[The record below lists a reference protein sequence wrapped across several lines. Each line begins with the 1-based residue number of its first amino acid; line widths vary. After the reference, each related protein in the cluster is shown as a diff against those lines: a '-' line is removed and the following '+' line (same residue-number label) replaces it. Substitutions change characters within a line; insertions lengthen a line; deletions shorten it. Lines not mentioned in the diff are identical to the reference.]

1 VRAAISAVSPNR
13 LVTRALET
21 PALRQLITE
30 RPLHLLA
37 VGKAAAPMAGA
48 WLRHGV
54 SPTSGLVIGTV
65 RGTAPLGSLVWRE
78 GGHPV
83 PDDRSVAAAHEAMML
98 TRSVPPNEC
107 LVVLLSGGA
116 SAVMALPVGEL
127 TIADKQ
133 MAVSVLLKAGADIA
147 TLNTV
152 RKHLSGIK
160 GGRLAAT
167 CPAAVL
173 TLAISD
179 VIDDDPGVIGS
190 GPTVADITTFAD
202 ARRVVEE
209 LGATDRVPRSVMSV
223 IDAGARG
230 EIEES
235 IKPGDPRLA
244 LTQWRMLGGRLD
256 AMAGAR
262 KAAETL
268 GYVTLEIED
277 PVVGEARL
285 AAQRY
290 LGRLAVVRRQVQGPV
305 CVISSG
311 ETTVKVVGDGRGGRN
326 QEFVLAAA
334 AALSDLPVGS
344 TIASVG
350 TDGIDG
356 PTDAAGAVADS
367 WTLSRAA
374 EARLPD
380 PTTYLARNDS
390 YRFFQRLGDLIVMGP
405 TDTNVGDVQV
415 ALIP

>member
-1 VRAAISAVSPNR
+1 
-13 LVTRALET
+13 
-21 PALRQLITE
+21 
-30 RPLHLLA
+30 
-37 VGKAAAPMAGA
+37 
-48 WLRHGV
+48 
-54 SPTSGLVIGTV
+54 
-65 RGTAPLGSLVWRE
+65 
-78 GGHPV
+78 
-83 PDDRSVAAAHEAMML
+83 VA
-98 TRSVPPNEC
+98 PNEC

-209 LGATDRVPRSVMSV
+209 LGVTDRVPRSVMSV

-268 GYVTLEIED
+268 GYETLEIED
-277 PVVGEARL
+277 AVVGEARQ

-290 LGRLAVVRRQVQGPV
+290 LGRLAFMRQQVQGPV